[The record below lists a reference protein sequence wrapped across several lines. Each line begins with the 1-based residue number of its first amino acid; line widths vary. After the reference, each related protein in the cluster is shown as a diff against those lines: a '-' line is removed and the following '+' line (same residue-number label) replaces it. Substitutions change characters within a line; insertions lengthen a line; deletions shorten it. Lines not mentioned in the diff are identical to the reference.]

1 MRQWECLSL
10 HYWEMPNHAE
20 PLAQKAMELMRTHE
34 IPPTPQNYE
43 LWFAYAT
50 GQTNDLTQELDAAVG
65 TGKARD
71 VHFAREIHARFFGHP
86 QTDAIDQLGGKLQDE
101 VKRLADILEAAGQ
114 DTADFSKTLDKASGE
129 LESGD
134 LKVNLKAIVAGVAAA
149 TRAMDARNRT
159 LEHQLETS
167 SSEVTTLRKRME
179 TVRQE
184 SLLDSLTGL
193 ANRRAFDERMQQA
206 IAEARDDGGDVCVMM
221 GDIDHFKK
229 FNDTWGHATGDQVLR
244 LVAQCFQSNVKGRDT
259 AARFGGE
266 EFVVIL
272 RQTTLENARTVA
284 EQIRHAV
291 ESKKIVKR
299 SSGDSLGSI
308 TLSMGVA
315 QFVDGES
322 AADVINRADSCLY
335 AAKHA
340 GRNRVMTEAEFEALP
355 MRQAAHA

>member
-20 PLAQKAMELMRTHE
+20 PLAQKAMELMRTHQ

-65 TGKARD
+65 IGRARD

-114 DTADFSKTLDKASGE
+114 DTADFSKTLDKASGQ

-134 LKVNLKAIVAGVAAA
+134 LKVNLKAIVDGVAAA
-149 TRAMDARNRT
+149 TRAMEARNRT

-206 IAEARDDGGDVCVMM
+206 IAEARGDG
-221 GDIDHFKK
+221 
-229 FNDTWGHATGDQVLR
+229 TWGHATGDQVLR

-272 RQTTLENARTVA
+272 RQTTLANARTVA

-315 QFVDGES
+315 QLVDGES
-322 AADVINRADSCLY
+322 AAEVINRADSCLY

-340 GRNRVMTEAEFEALP
+340 GRNRVLTEAEFEALP
-355 MRQAAHA
+355 MRQSAHA